1 MPGSPAGEEP
11 WVVLGAVEGICGG
24 GKYVTANHANIKR

>member
-24 GKYVTANHANIKR
+24 GNMLQPTMRT